1 MKKILVIGGGSFGTC
16 LSNLLIENG
25 HDAYLWEYDE
35 KVRSVIR
42 ETNENPIFLPGI
54 KLSEKLNVIDDYATE
69 IEKVKLHVELSKLFI
84 SIFMLSEILR
94 VSNDF

>member
-54 KLSEKLNVIDDYATE
+54 KLSEKLNVNT
-69 IEKVKLHVELSKLFI
+69 VCWLS
-84 SIFMLSEILR
+84 
-94 VSNDF
+94 